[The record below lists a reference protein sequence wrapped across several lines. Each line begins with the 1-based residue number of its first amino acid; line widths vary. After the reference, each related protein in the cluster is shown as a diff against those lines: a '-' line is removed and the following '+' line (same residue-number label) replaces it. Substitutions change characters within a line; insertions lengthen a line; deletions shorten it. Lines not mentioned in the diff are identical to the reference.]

1 MKKTIIKGGILFS
14 STDTVNAD
22 ILVENGKI
30 AQIGQK
36 LEDPEANI
44 IDAAGKYIFPGF
56 IDPHTHLDMDTGT
69 AHTAD
74 DFVSATKGA
83 VSGGTTTI
91 IDFATQDKGHSLT
104 EALKNWHGL
113 ADNRSSCHYGFHM
126 AITDWN
132 ETTRKEL
139 KTMKAS
145 GVTSFKLYMAYDN
158 LRSNDREIFEIL
170 EAVKTY
176 GGLVSMHCENGD
188 LVNALIAEQK
198 RQGRMSPA
206 AHPLSRPDF
215 VEAEAVNRF
224 LAIAEAAESPVYVV
238 HLSTERGLSE
248 CLNARRRGQ
257 KVFIETCP
265 QYLLLDDS
273 CYELEGF
280 ESAKYVFAP
289 PARKPSD
296 EKALWEAVS
305 SGIVDTIGSD
315 HCSFNMK
322 GGKDLGKNDFSKI
335 PNGMPGVETRPILM
349 YTFGVCKNKMTLNQM
364 TAQLSETPAKIFGMY
379 PQKGALKPGS
389 DADIVIWDPEYEGT
403 ITQKDQYQNVDYT
416 PYEGVKTKGRAEV
429 VLLNGET
436 VVEKGRVIAENK
448 GQYIPR
454 GICQL

>member
-14 STDTVNAD
+14 SKDTVNAD
-22 ILVENGKI
+22 ILIEDGKI
-30 AQIGQK
+30 AKIGQR
-36 LEDPEANI
+36 LEAQDANI

-91 IDFATQDKGHSLT
+91 IDFATQNRGHTLT
-104 EALKNWHGL
+104 EALESWHAL
-113 ADNRSSCHYGFHM
+113 ADDRSSCHYGFHM

-132 ETTRKEL
+132 EKTRKEL
-139 KTMKAS
+139 KTMQDS

-158 LRSNDREIFEIL
+158 LRSNDHDIYEIL
-170 EAVKTY
+170 KATKEF

-198 RQGRMSPA
+198 HVGHMSPA
-206 AHPLSRPDF
+206 AHPLSRPDY
-215 VEAEAVNRF
+215 VEAEAINRF
-224 LAIAEAAESPVYVV
+224 LAIAEAADSPVYVV
-238 HLSTERGLSE
+238 HLSTKRGLEE
-248 CLNARRRGQ
+248 CLKGRQRGQ

-289 PARKPSD
+289 PARKPAD
-296 EKALWEAVS
+296 EKALWQAVS

-315 HCSFNMK
+315 HCSFNME
-322 GGKDLGKNDFSKI
+322 GGKDLGKDDFSKI
-335 PNGMPGVETRPILM
+335 PNGMPGVETRPVLM
-349 YTFGVCKNKMTLNQM
+349 YTFGVCENRMTLNQM
-364 TAQLSETPAKIFGMY
+364 AAQLSEIPAKIFGMY
-379 PQKGALKPGS
+379 PQKGLLMPGS
-389 DADIVIWDPEYEGT
+389 DADIVVWDPEYEGVV
-403 ITQKDQYQNVDYT
+403 TQQNQYQNVDYT
-416 PYEGVKTKGRAEV
+416 PYEGVKIKGRADI
-429 VLLNGET
+429 VLLNGEM
-436 VVEKGRVIAENK
+436 VVEKGQVVAEKK
-448 GQYIPR
+448 GRYISR

>member
-14 STDTVNAD
+14 STDTLNAD
-22 ILVENGKI
+22 ILIENDKI
-30 AQIGQK
+30 VKIDQK

-44 IDAAGKYIFPGF
+44 IEAAGKYIFPGF

-104 EALKNWHGL
+104 EALENWHML

-126 AITDWN
+126 AITNWN
-132 ETTRKEL
+132 DTTRKEL
-139 KTMKAS
+139 KTMQDS

-170 EAVKTY
+170 EAVKAF

-198 RQGRMSPA
+198 RQGHMSPA

-238 HLSTERGLSE
+238 HLSTERALE
-248 CLNARRRGQ
+248 ACLNGRRRGQ

-273 CYELEGF
+273 CYKLKGF
-280 ESAKYVFAP
+280 ESSKYVFAP

-296 EKALWEAVS
+296 EKALWKAVG

-335 PNGMPGVETRPILM
+335 PNGIPGVETRPILM
-349 YTFGVCKNKMTLNQM
+349 YTFGVCENKMTLNQL

-379 PQKGALKPGS
+379 PKKGALKAGS
-389 DADIVIWDPEYEGT
+389 DADIVIWDPDYNGI

-416 PYEGVKTKGRAEV
+416 PYEGIKTKGRAEF

-436 VVEKGRVIAENK
+436 VVENGQVIVENRGR
-448 GQYIPR
+448 YISR